1 MVPKGDD
8 RLSFEVSAYFQ
19 GLLLLVLVLG
29 RLSSFHVATNHAT
42 NRLGKLLMSHT
53 AFSCTTHLNDKTKIF
68 SIEIEVS
75 SKKFLTEKCFSI
87 NQIKTSGIIL

>member
-1 MVPKGDD
+1 MLP
-8 RLSFEVSAYFQ
+8 Q
-19 GLLLLVLVLG
+19 I
-29 RLSSFHVATNHAT
+29 TAT

-87 NQIKTSGIIL
+87 NQMKTSGIILVFPKIGVPPNHPF